1 LWASRRAKP
10 GSGGAALAL
19 SSASGLAAY
28 GQIDFGAEVT
38 KLDPAWL
45 AELDEFLRIPSVS
58 ADSAHSADVHRACEW
73 VCDFVRGAGG
83 SAQLVP
89 GSTTIPLAVG
99 EIPPSENPGQ
109 APTVLI
115 YGHFDVQPPA
125 PLDEWVTPPFEP
137 TVRDGRLYARGS
149 ADDKGQLYAQLRAA
163 AELSAANALAVNVR
177 VVCDGE
183 EEIGGYSIVDFLAAD
198 ERGADACVIFDGL
211 MERKDVPSVWIAT
224 RGLVAFKVTVRT
236 GERDLHSGV
245 YGNAV
250 LNAVHALHQALGGVL
265 PREDGRLPAPLRDG
279 AAAPTDEELEAWRDL
294 PLGPEVIEAAGA
306 TPHDDRAADEFYLR
320 TFAQPSVD
328 VNGIL
333 GGKPGLL
340 NTTIPAVAQANF
352 TIRLAPGQNLEAIA
366 AVAEKL
372 LREAAPK
379 GAQLE
384 VELESSARPALMS
397 PDHPVIQ
404 LALDALQ
411 RAVGGRAILG
421 RAGGTLPI
429 LPALVD
435 SGIPTVLT
443 GFALPDCAAH
453 SPNENLLLDNL
464 ALAIDSSRE
473 LYTAFAALR

>member
-1 LWASRRAKP
+1 VRR
-10 GSGGAALAL
+10 
-19 SSASGLAAY
+19 
-28 GQIDFGAEVT
+28 
-38 KLDPAWL
+38 LDPAWL
-45 AELDEFLRIPSVS
+45 AELEEFLRIPSVS
-58 ADSAHSADVHRACEW
+58 ADSAHRADVQRACDW
-73 VCDFVRGAGG
+73 VCDFVRRAGG
-83 SAQLVP
+83 TAEVVP

-99 EIPPSENPGQ
+99 EIPASESPDA

-137 TVRDGRLYARGS
+137 AVRDGKLYARGA
-149 ADDKGQLYAQLRAA
+149 ADDKGQLYAQLRAV
-163 AELSAANALAVNVR
+163 AELAAADALPVNVR
-177 VVCDGE
+177 VACDGE
-183 EEIGGYSIVDFLAAD
+183 EEIGGHSIVDFLAAD

-224 RGLVAFKVTVRT
+224 RGLVAFNVTVRT

-279 AAAPTDEELEAWRDL
+279 AAAPTEEELEAWREL
-294 PLGPEVIEAAGA
+294 PLGADVIAAAGA
-306 TPHDDRAADEFYLR
+306 TPHDGRAAEDFYLR
-320 TFAQPSVD
+320 TFAEPSLD
-328 VNGIL
+328 VNGIV
-333 GGKPGLL
+333 GGKPGLI
-340 NTTIPAVAQANF
+340 NTTIPAAAQANF
-352 TIRLAPGQNLEAIA
+352 TIRLAPGQDLEAIA
-366 AVAEKL
+366 GVAEKL
-372 LREAAPK
+372 LREAAPA

-397 PDHPVIQ
+397 PGHPVIQ

-429 LPALVD
+429 LPALID
-435 SGIPTVLT
+435 NGIPTVLT

-464 ALAIDSSRE
+464 ALAIESARE
-473 LYTAFAALR
+473 LYTSFATLS

>member
-1 LWASRRAKP
+1 VP
-10 GSGGAALAL
+10 
-19 SSASGLAAY
+19 
-28 GQIDFGAEVT
+28 I

-58 ADSAHSADVHRACEW
+58 ADAAHADDVLQACDW
-73 VCDFVRGAGG
+73 VCDFVRRAGG
-83 SAQLVP
+83 TAEAVP
-89 GSTTIPLAVG
+89 GSSTIPLAVG
-99 EIPPSENPGQ
+99 EIPASQDPEQ
-109 APTVLI
+109 AATVMI

-137 TVRDGRLYARGS
+137 TVRDGKLYARGA

-163 AELSAANALAVNVR
+163 AELAAKGALPVNVR
-177 VVCDGE
+177 VVSDGE
-183 EEIGGYSIVDFLAAD
+183 EEVGGHSVVDFLDSD

-224 RGLVAFKVTVRT
+224 RGVIAFNVQVRT

-279 AAAPTDEELEAWRDL
+279 AAAPTEEELKAWREL
-294 PLGPEVIEAAGA
+294 PPGPDVIEAAGA
-306 TPHDDRAADEFYLR
+306 IPHDERAGRDFYTR
-320 TFAQPSVD
+320 TFAEPSLD

-340 NTTIPAVAQANF
+340 NTTIPAAAQANF
-352 TIRLAPGQNLEAIA
+352 TIRLAPGQDLEAIA
-366 AVAEKL
+366 GVAEKL

-404 LALDALQ
+404 LGLDALE
-411 RAVGGRAILG
+411 RAAGGRAILG

-435 SGIPTVLT
+435 NGIPTVLT

-473 LYTAFAALR
+473 LYTAFATLR

>member
-1 LWASRRAKP
+1 LRVAR
-10 GSGGAALAL
+10 
-19 SSASGLAAY
+19 
-28 GQIDFGAEVT
+28 

-45 AELDEFLRIPSVS
+45 AELEDFLRIPSVS
-58 ADSAHSADVHRACEW
+58 ADSAHRDDVQRACDW
-73 VCDFVRGAGG
+73 VCDFVRRAGG
-83 SAQLVP
+83 TAEVVP

-99 EIPPSENPGQ
+99 EIPASANADQ
-109 APTVLI
+109 AATVLI

-125 PLDEWVTPPFEP
+125 PLDEWESPPFEP
-137 TVRDGRLYARGS
+137 AVRDGKLYARGA

-163 AELSAANALAVNVR
+163 ADLAAAGALPVNLR
-177 VVCDGE
+177 VACDGE
-183 EEIGGYSIVDFLAAD
+183 EEIGGHSIVDFLAGD

-224 RGLVAFKVTVRT
+224 RGLVAFKVSVRT

-250 LNAVHALHQALGGVL
+250 LNAVHALHQALGGLL

-279 AAAPTDEELEAWRDL
+279 AAAPTDEELEAWREL
-294 PLGPEVIEAAGA
+294 PLGADVIVAAGA
-306 TPHDDRAADEFYLR
+306 TPHDRRAAEEFYVR
-320 TFAQPSVD
+320 TFAEPSLD
-328 VNGIL
+328 VNGIV
-333 GGKPGLL
+333 GGKPGLI
-340 NTTIPAVAQANF
+340 NTTIPAAAQANF
-352 TIRLAPGQNLEAIA
+352 TVRLAPGQDLEAIA
-366 AVAEKL
+366 GVAEKL
-372 LREAAPK
+372 LRQAAPE

-435 SGIPTVLT
+435 NGIPTVLT

-464 ALAIDSSRE
+464 ALAIDSARE
-473 LYTAFAALR
+473 LYTAFATLK

>member
-1 LWASRRAKP
+1 VR
-10 GSGGAALAL
+10 
-19 SSASGLAAY
+19 
-28 GQIDFGAEVT
+28 

-45 AELDEFLRIPSVS
+45 AELEEFLRIPSVS
-58 ADSAHSADVHRACEW
+58 ADSAHRDDVQRACAW
-73 VCDFVRGAGG
+73 VCDFVRSAGG
-83 SAQLVP
+83 TAEVVA

-99 EIPPSENPGQ
+99 EIPASTDPGR
-109 APTVLI
+109 AATVLI

-137 TVRDGRLYARGS
+137 AVRDGRLYARGA

-163 AELSAANALAVNVR
+163 AELAAAGALPVNVR
-177 VVCDGE
+177 VACDGE
-183 EEIGGYSIVDFLAAD
+183 EEIGGHSIVDFLAAD

-224 RGLVAFKVTVRT
+224 RGLVAFNVTVRT

-265 PREDGRLPAPLRDG
+265 PGEDGRLPAPLRDG
-279 AAAPTDEELEAWRDL
+279 AAAPSEEELDAWREL
-294 PLGPEVIEAAGA
+294 PLGADVIAAAGA
-306 TPHDDRAADEFYLR
+306 TPHDGRAEEEFYMR
-320 TFAQPSVD
+320 TFAEPSLD
-328 VNGIL
+328 VNGIV
-333 GGKPGLL
+333 GGKPGLI
-340 NTTIPAVAQANF
+340 NTTIPAAAQANF
-352 TIRLAPGQNLEAIA
+352 TIRLAPGQDLEAIA
-366 AVAEKL
+366 GVAEKL
-372 LREAAPK
+372 LREAAPQ
-379 GAQLE
+379 GAQIE

-397 PDHPVIQ
+397 PEHPVIQ

-435 SGIPTVLT
+435 NGIPTVLT

-464 ALAIDSSRE
+464 ALAIDSARE
-473 LYTAFAALR
+473 LYTAFATLK

>member
-1 LWASRRAKP
+1 
-10 GSGGAALAL
+10 
-19 SSASGLAAY
+19 
-28 GQIDFGAEVT
+28 VT

-58 ADSAHSADVHRACEW
+58 ADSTHADDVGRACEW
-73 VCDFVRGAGG
+73 VCDFVRRSGG
-83 SAQLVP
+83 TAEVVP
-89 GSTTIPLAVG
+89 GSSTIPLAVG
-99 EIPPSENPGQ
+99 EIPASREPDK
-109 APTVLI
+109 AATVMI

-125 PLDEWVTPPFEP
+125 PLDEWVDPPFEP
-137 TVRDGRLYARGS
+137 TVRDGRLYARGA

-163 AELSAANALAVNVR
+163 AELAAAGTLPVNVR
-177 VVCDGE
+177 VVSDGE
-183 EEIGGYSIVDFLAAD
+183 EEIGGHSIVDFLDAD

-211 MERKDVPSVWIAT
+211 MERQDVPSVWIAT
-224 RGLVAFKVTVRT
+224 RGLVAFKVQVRT
-236 GERDLHSGV
+236 GERDLHSGI

-279 AAAPTDEELEAWRDL
+279 AAAPTDEELKAWQEL
-294 PLGPEVIEAAGA
+294 PPGPDVIEAAGA
-306 TPHDDRAADEFYLR
+306 TPHDLHAGKDFYTR
-320 TFAQPSVD
+320 TFAEPSLD
-328 VNGIL
+328 VNGIV

-340 NTTIPAVAQANF
+340 NTTIPAAAQANF
-352 TIRLAPGQNLEAIA
+352 TIRLAPGQDLETIA
-366 AVAEKL
+366 GVAEKL
-372 LREAAPK
+372 LREAAPD
-379 GAQLE
+379 GAQLN

-404 LALDALQ
+404 LALAALE

-435 SGIPTVLT
+435 NGIPTVLT
-443 GFALPDCAAH
+443 GFALPDSGAH
-453 SPNENLLLDNL
+453 SPNENIVLDNL

-473 LYTAFAALR
+473 LYTAFATLK